1 MRLVQLLEADVL
13 GVLMEALPAEVEVV
27 LPDQAVPASIN
38 FRPTLS
44 FFLPSLSILF
54 HIFPF
59 SLSSPIAASF
69 TLPRAGSKLP
79 WSGIPDVVM
88 THFNSTD
95 HSQQRSLRFP
105 LSAAMSNKGIFYSL
119 INSTQLDPISMVCSC
134 AYVARHLLSLL
145 CALP

>member
-27 LPDQAVPASIN
+27 LPDQAV
-38 FRPTLS
+38 
-44 FFLPSLSILF
+44 
-54 HIFPF
+54 
-59 SLSSPIAASF
+59 PIAASF

-95 HSQQRSLRFP
+95 HS
-105 LSAAMSNKGIFYSL
+105 
-119 INSTQLDPISMVCSC
+119 
-134 AYVARHLLSLL
+134 LL
-145 CALP
+145 

>member
-95 HSQQRSLRFP
+95 HSLQKHASINSHEPTYIEYHTPTKKPKVPTISCHVQQR
-105 LSAAMSNKGIFYSL
+105 
-119 INSTQLDPISMVCSC
+119 D
-134 AYVARHLLSLL
+134 LLFSDKQHT
-145 CALP
+145 A

>member
-1 MRLVQLLEADVL
+1 
-13 GVLMEALPAEVEVV
+13 MEALPAEVEVV

-95 HSQQRSLRFP
+95 HSLQKHASINSHEPTYIEYHTPTKEPKVPTISCHVQQR
-105 LSAAMSNKGIFYSL
+105 
-119 INSTQLDPISMVCSC
+119 D
-134 AYVARHLLSLL
+134 LLFSDKQHT
-145 CALP
+145 A